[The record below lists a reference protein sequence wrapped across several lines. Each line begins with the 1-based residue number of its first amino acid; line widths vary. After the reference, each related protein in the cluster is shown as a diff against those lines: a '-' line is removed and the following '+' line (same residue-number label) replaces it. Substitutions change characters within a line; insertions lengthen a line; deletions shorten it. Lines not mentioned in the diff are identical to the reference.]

1 MSCGLTTQ
9 NSLLLKNLMKFYNR
23 DGNMERILPIING
36 EATISLRLIDWFA
49 TNYSKKNYTVY
60 PLKNSKGVEKRFK
73 VYIDYKLK
81 LKAYSKKRFDPFCRW
96 DRINIPYKNAEEVK
110 SAYNFTNL
118 DSFLD
123 IYYQGS
129 KVLINEEDFSDLT
142 WAYILKCKKDNVV
155 HTEIFFDPQT
165 HVDRGIHF
173 DTVINGIYKAL
184 IRAKDEL
191 NITSKIIMCFL
202 RHLNEES
209 GFKVLNKALKHKDK
223 IIGVGLDSSELGNPP
238 KKFEKLFKKAI
249 EEGFL
254 PVAHAGEEG
263 PPEYIWE
270 AVDLL
275 KAQRIDHG
283 VQCLKDEKLVYK
295 LKEAQI
301 PLTVCPLSNVK
312 LCVFDKLEDHNLK
325 KILDK
330 GLMAMVN
337 SDDPAYFGG
346 YLNMN
351 LIQVQSALNLT
362 KDDVKILIINSFKS
376 SFLSEKEKKYW
387 ISKI

>member
-1 MSCGLTTQ
+1 MS
-9 NSLLLKNLMKFYNR
+9 KN
-23 DGNMERILPIING
+23 
-36 EATISLRLIDWFA
+36 IDI
-49 TNYSKKNYTVY
+49 
-60 PLKNSKGVEKRFK
+60 
-73 VYIDYKLK
+73 IDYINKTP
-81 LKAYSKKRFDPFCRW
+81 KAELHVHIEGTLEPEHMFELARKNNVSIPFK
-96 DRINIPYKNAEEVK
+96 NIDEVK
-110 SAYNFTNL
+110 SAYNFHNL

-155 HTEIFFDPQT
+155 HTEVFFDPQT

>member
-1 MSCGLTTQ
+1 MS
-9 NSLLLKNLMKFYNR
+9 KN
-23 DGNMERILPIING
+23 
-36 EATISLRLIDWFA
+36 IDI
-49 TNYSKKNYTVY
+49 
-60 PLKNSKGVEKRFK
+60 
-73 VYIDYKLK
+73 IDYINKTP
-81 LKAYSKKRFDPFCRW
+81 KAELHVHIEGTLEPEHMFELARKNNVS
-96 DRINIPYKNAEEVK
+96 IPYKNIDEVK
-110 SAYNFTNL
+110 SAYNFHNL

-129 KVLINEEDFSDLT
+129 KVLINEEDFFDLT

-155 HTEIFFDPQT
+155 HTEVFFDPQT

-362 KDDVKILIINSFKS
+362 KDDVKILIMNSFKS